1 MHRPFLLKYFLFL
14 FLFTFVVILPAQT
27 PAKPQYGAWG
37 FDLAGADT
45 KTKPGDDFFRYAN
58 GTWIDKTQIP
68 PDKPAYSLRLAMT
81 DLTEQR
87 LHEMMET
94 LAAKDVANPSTLEEK
109 VAAFYRS
116 FMDEAR
122 IEQLGAKSI
131 ESVLSDVMKAETRDD
146 LATLMGREWLDYESS
161 LFSYGIDVDLKD
173 PSKYAFYLR
182 QGGLGL
188 PDRDYYLKPEFE
200 KQKSAYR
207 TYVTTLLKLVA
218 WPEAETRA
226 KDVLDFETRI
236 ADASWTKVEQRNL
249 DAIYNPMTVDELAKF
264 APGFNWKGFLGT
276 AKMDNLTRVIIAEK
290 SAFPKLADIYSK
302 TPLETIRAWHAFHI
316 SDNAAPY
323 LSRAFTAA
331 YFELRGKTLSGQ
343 KDQQARWKR
352 AITTVSGGDFGVGDR
367 FGTFGTMGFGVGQ
380 LYSAKYFPA
389 EAKAKIQALVTNLIA
404 AYRARIQKLDWMD
417 DKTKEQALQKL
428 DTYTIKV
435 GYPDHT
441 RDYSRLMVGKG
452 DLIGNVRRAAQ
463 ADWDFY
469 CGRFHGPV
477 DKTDWGMTPQTNDA
491 YNGLLRD
498 IVFPAGILQPPIFD
512 PNADPA
518 INYGA
523 AGGVIG
529 HELTH
534 GFDDQ
539 GRKIDAS
546 GALHDWWTEKDAAIF
561 RSRADLLGKQYAQY
575 EPLPGVK
582 VNGEL
587 TMGENIAD
595 LGGLTLALDAYR
607 RSLGGKPAPVL
618 DGFTGEQRV
627 FLGWAQAWRG
637 KVSDDY
643 VRKQVVSDPHS
654 PRQYRVIGPARNID
668 SWYDAFK
675 VQSSDKMFLAPEN
688 RVRIW

>member
-1 MHRPFLLKYFLFL
+1 MHRPFLLKSLLFL
-14 FLFTFVVILPAQT
+14 FVFVCILRAQT
-27 PAKPQYGAWG
+27 PARPQYGAWG

-58 GTWIDKTQIP
+58 GTWIDKTHIP

-94 LAAKDVANPSTLEEK
+94 LAAKDVENPSSLKEK

-116 FMDEAR
+116 FMDEAG

-131 ESVLSDVMKAETRDD
+131 ESVLSDVKKAETRDD
-146 LATLMGREWLDYESS
+146 LAALMGREWLDYESS
-161 LFSYGIDVDLKD
+161 LFSYGIEVDLKD
-173 PSKYAFYLR
+173 PTKYAFYLR

-200 KQKSAYR
+200 KQKAGYQ

-218 WPEAETRA
+218 WPEAEARA
-226 KDVLDFETRI
+226 KDVVDFETRI
-236 ADASWTKVEQRNL
+236 AEASWTKAEQRNL
-249 DAIYNPMTVDELAKF
+249 DAIYNPLTVDELAKF

-276 AKMDNLTRVIIAEK
+276 AKMDNLARVVIAEK
-290 SAFPKLADIYSK
+290 SAFPKLAEIYAK
-302 TPLETIRAWHAFHI
+302 APVETIRAWHTFHI
-316 SDNAAPY
+316 ADNGAPY
-323 LSRAFTAA
+323 LSKAFTTA

-343 KDQQARWKR
+343 KEQQARWKR

-380 LYSAKYFPA
+380 LFSAKYFLP
-389 EAKAKIQALVTNLIA
+389 EAKAKIQELVANLMA

-435 GYPDHT
+435 GYPDHA
-441 RDYSRLMVGKG
+441 RDYSKLVVRKD
-452 DLIGNVRRAAQ
+452 DLVGNVRRAAR

-469 CGRFHGPV
+469 SGRFNSPV

-546 GALHDWWTEKDAAIF
+546 GGLRDWWLPKDERLSRRAPRFWASNI
-561 RSRADLLGKQYAQY
+561 RSMNRC
-575 EPLPGVK
+575 
-582 VNGEL
+582 
-587 TMGENIAD
+587 
-595 LGGLTLALDAYR
+595 
-607 RSLGGKPAPVL
+607 PA
-618 DGFTGEQRV
+618 
-627 FLGWAQAWRG
+627 
-637 KVSDDY
+637 
-643 VRKQVVSDPHS
+643 
-654 PRQYRVIGPARNID
+654 
-668 SWYDAFK
+668 
-675 VQSSDKMFLAPEN
+675 
-688 RVRIW
+688 

>member
-1 MHRPFLLKYFLFL
+1 MHRPFLLKSLLFL
-14 FLFTFVVILPAQT
+14 FFFVFVCILRAQT
-27 PAKPQYGAWG
+27 PAKPQYGTWG

-87 LHEMMET
+87 LHEMMDT
-94 LAAKDVANPSTLEEK
+94 LAVKDVANPSTLEEK

-116 FMDEAR
+116 FMDEAG

-131 ESVLSDVMKAETRDD
+131 ESVLSDVKKAETRDD
-146 LATLMGREWLDYESS
+146 LAALMGREWLDYESS
-161 LFSYGIDVDLKD
+161 LFSYGIEVDLKD
-173 PSKYAFYLR
+173 PTKYAFYLR

-200 KQKSAYR
+200 KQKAAYQ

-218 WPEAETRA
+218 WPEAEARA
-226 KDVLDFETRI
+226 KDLVDFETKI
-236 ADASWTKVEQRNL
+236 AEASWTKVEQRNL

-276 AKMDNLTRVIIAEK
+276 AKMDNLTRVVIAEK
-290 SAFPKLADIYSK
+290 SAFPKLAGIYAK

-316 SDNAAPY
+316 ADNAAPY
-323 LSRAFTAA
+323 LSKGFTAA

-343 KDQQARWKR
+343 KEQQTRWKR

-380 LYSAKYFPA
+380 LFSTRFFPP
-389 EAKAKIQALVTNLIA
+389 EAKAKIQELVANLIA
-404 AYRARIQKLDWMD
+404 AYRVRIQNLDWMD

-435 GYPDHT
+435 GYPGHA
-441 RDYSRLMVGKG
+441 RDYSKLVVRED

-469 CGRFHGPV
+469 SGRFNGPV

-546 GALHDWWTEKDAAIF
+546 GALRDWWSPKDAETF
-561 RSRADLLGKQYAQY
+561 KVRAEVLGKQYSQY
-575 EPLPGVK
+575 EPLPGVD

-637 KVSDDY
+637 KASDDY
-643 VRKQVVSDPHS
+643 VRKQVASDPHS
-654 PRQYRVIGPARNID
+654 PRQFRVIGPARNID
-668 SWYDAFK
+668 SWYEAFK
-675 VQSSDKMFLAPEN
+675 VQSSDKMFVAPEN